1 MPTADQRCACRDKP
15 KARQR
20 RSQGELPAMNK
31 ALREARSLRS
41 TFAGAS
47 RGLLSEVTVGQ
58 KGVSSGGVWR
68 GACVMLGG
76 GLAKVGVIAVDET
89 KLHAN
94 VSNRSNREY
103 RADRAR

>member
-1 MPTADQRCACRDKP
+1 
-15 KARQR
+15 
-20 RSQGELPAMNK
+20 
-31 ALREARSLRS
+31 
-41 TFAGAS
+41 
-47 RGLLSEVTVGQ
+47 
-58 KGVSSGGVWR
+58 
-68 GACVMLGG
+68 MLGG